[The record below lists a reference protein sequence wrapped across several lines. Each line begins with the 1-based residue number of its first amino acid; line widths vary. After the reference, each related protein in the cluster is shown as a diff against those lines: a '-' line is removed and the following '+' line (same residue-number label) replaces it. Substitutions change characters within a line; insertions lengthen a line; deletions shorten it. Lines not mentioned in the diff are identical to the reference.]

1 MLAATLSIVSGL
13 TPPKGGIIPAEDI
26 YLSISATQTM
36 MTFPSRELGEFNA
49 NFCRFLA
56 IFRPI
61 SCDKNTLKH
70 DLIIGVLT

>member
-26 YLSISATQTM
+26 YSFL
-36 MTFPSRELGEFNA
+36 SRELGEFNA

-70 DLIIGVLT
+70 DLIIGVLA